1 MSVPSYTFI
10 DLNQAGQSR
19 SIALSINN
27 LGQVALIQTIRT
39 PVNKSRSSVYNLER
53 VPAIWDNHTT
63 HLIPGYEAI
72 AGYSDIRTINELG
85 QVLFRF
91 STNTGTSRVGVW
103 SKNDNSVTYFG
114 GLSVSVWDMNNS
126 GQIVGTS
133 GLFQV
138 TWIDASRAPTTISHT
153 MEFSLNS
160 INNIGQMA
168 GGAFF
173 NGSTH
178 VHALVKDDDTFLD
191 LGTLGGNSS
200 YAYDIS
206 DTGYVIGRSQIEGG
220 SWRTFISKDGEMN
233 QLHYL
238 PGSSS
243 NLNVLS
249 VNNLGQSVGSV
260 LINGERH
267 AILWNGISPID
278 LNDLLDVDSRKAGWI
293 LTIAYDI
300 NDHGWIVGEAYNKLL
315 NQDHAFVLR
324 TDEPILATFESFT
337 YGLALADQ
345 G

>member
-1 MSVPSYTFI
+1 MSVSSYTFI
-10 DLNQAGQSR
+10 DLNQVGQFR
-19 SIALSINN
+19 STALSINN

-39 PVNKSRSSVYNLER
+39 PVSKSRSSTYNLER
-53 VPAIWDNHTT
+53 IPAVWENYTT

-114 GLSVSVWDMNNS
+114 GLSVSAWDMNNS

-133 GLFQV
+133 GLYQV
-138 TWIDASRAPTTISHT
+138 TWIDASRAPTPISHT
-153 MEFSLNS
+153 MDFSLNS

-206 DTGYVIGRSQIEGG
+206 DTGYVIGRSQIGSG
-220 SWRTFISKDGEMN
+220 SWRTFLSKDGEMN

-238 PGSSS
+238 PGSSG
-243 NLNVLS
+243 NLTVLS
-249 VNNLGQSVGSV
+249 VNDLGQSVGSV
-260 LINGERH
+260 LVSGERH
-267 AILWNGISPID
+267 AILWNGVSPVD
-278 LNDLLDVDSRKAGWI
+278 LNDLLDVDSRKAGWV
-293 LTIAYDI
+293 LTVAYDI
-300 NDHGWIVGEAYNKLL
+300 NDYGWIVGEAHNKLL
-315 NQDHAFVLR
+315 NQDHAFVL
-324 TDEPILATFESFT
+324 TANEPILATLESST
-337 YGLALADQ
+337 YSLTLGNQ